1 MFKEFLLPED
11 KKRLKELYV
20 GYHSP
25 WNEAH
30 EQEIFK
36 REIDEIWSHYKK
48 IK

>member
-1 MFKEFLLPED
+1 MTKEVLSPED
-11 KKRLKELYV
+11 KIRLEELYV

-30 EQEIFK
+30 EREIFK
-36 REIDEIWSHYKK
+36 RQIDEIWNRYRK

>member
-1 MFKEFLLPED
+1 MSKEFLLPED

>member
-1 MFKEFLLPED
+1 MTKEVLLSED
-11 KKRLKELYV
+11 KMRLEGLYV

-30 EQEIFK
+30 ERAIFK
-36 REIDEIWSHYKK
+36 RQIDEIWNSYRK